1 MNLLGCLFHEQP
13 YSFKKS
19 FMILKLTRWVGLL
32 AYILLVHNN
41 CNSSKQLSERQRNK
55 LIEKTEALYIQDQ
68 KYRMADAMLAIYYD
82 SLARAE
88 GIDSVYY
95 IKDGIK
101 YIDDEK
107 TMGVERYAE
116 YQIKSDSLKN
126 LRNKYDVIVLNN
138 FFKLINKYGYP
149 GMDRLGFV
157 GVPAYL
163 ILVHVQQ
170 EDTARLKIIVEHE
183 HEIGNMNNYE
193 YAYIKWH
200 LEGRRTWMPQMGENG
215 EIIIKPF
222 ESFMQAIFD
231 STYNKN

>member
-1 MNLLGCLFHEQP
+1 
-13 YSFKKS
+13 
-19 FMILKLTRWVGLL
+19 
-32 AYILLVHNN
+32 
-41 CNSSKQLSERQRNK
+41 
-55 LIEKTEALYIQDQ
+55 
-68 KYRMADAMLAIYYD
+68 MADAMLAIYYD